1 MSGPYPPEYG
11 AGPVGPQM
19 YPGSG
24 PESFPQQSHPGAVSG
39 ERRIGVS
46 GHAAAAGAVSE
57 EAALATDRR
66 RLLAVLVVAAT
77 VAAIVLATRGRRGIS
92 GIRHT

>member
-1 MSGPYPPEYG
+1 MAGPYPPEYG

-19 YPGSG
+19 YPTRVRNGFLRSQSG
-24 PESFPQQSHPGAVSG
+24 TLSG
-39 ERRIGVS
+39 ERPIAVS

-66 RLLAVLVVAAT
+66 RAAG
-77 VAAIVLATRGRRGIS
+77 GRRGRCDRGAIVFATAAATTI
-92 GIRHT
+92 GDPAR